1 MVFRSICI
9 FHVCSAVSS
18 THAFHPFD
26 SRPFIMC
33 LMTRR
38 PPVTFSQ
45 FSNQLFHA
53 LAIRSLFKRRK
64 PWRAIS
70 NAGLLFSASSTWR
83 FTRTARILLTCPE
96 LAASALRI
104 EPVRL
109 GGAGVGVGVTAGST
123 ASHVLVGLSCF
134 TSFLSSPLAARRFQ
148 PFLSGVRPVFGL
160 KVAPS
165 SSASARLRS
174 ASAAIASR
182 FALMSDDWRKSRS
195 CGAAAAASFAPL
207 AAASPSAPGAR
218 VAIASL
224 ARPSDASAKRTD
236 RFGNR
241 RLLREIS
248 SVDDGA
254 SPLRPASR
262 GAGGLHG
269 LPRLSWPRQ
278 VYEAPLAHV
287 GASFFHRNARAA
299 RCNGGAPLLAPQPT
313 RGRVFAWSC
322 GSAGRRCTRLHFTW
336 ARLRARLQPAVLRHL
351 PCGSRAN
358 GSLEHP
364 PLQRACVI
372 AQATGNGH
380 RRLVPTQPS
389 ALGAGSVAAAVRGG
403 SGVRRGGDRSR
414 LPCPPCAQGA
424 TGTGGCAAS
433 VC

>member
-1 MVFRSICI
+1 MKYARPLRCTSRSCTSSSHVFHPAGSLELRRKAVVFRSICI

-109 GGAGVGVGVTAGST
+109 GGAGAGVGVTAGST

-195 CGAAAAASFAPL
+195 CGAAAAASVAPP
-207 AAASPSAPGAR
+207 AAASPSAPR

-241 RLLREIS
+241 RCCAAFPFRCW
-248 SVDDGA
+248 
-254 SPLRPASR
+254 PAD
-262 GAGGLHG
+262 
-269 LPRLSWPRQ
+269 
-278 VYEAPLAHV
+278 
-287 GASFFHRNARAA
+287 FARAPGHCPA
-299 RCNGGAPLLAPQPT
+299 AQTRSSLVKLA
-313 RGRVFAWSC
+313 C
-322 GSAGRRCTRLHFTW
+322 
-336 ARLRARLQPAVLRHL
+336 
-351 PCGSRAN
+351 
-358 GSLEHP
+358 
-364 PLQRACVI
+364 I
-372 AQATGNGH
+372 
-380 RRLVPTQPS
+380 
-389 ALGAGSVAAAVRGG
+389 AAA
-403 SGVRRGGDRSR
+403 
-414 LPCPPCAQGA
+414 
-424 TGTGGCAAS
+424 
-433 VC
+433 